1 MTFGV
6 TGGGLLPN
14 NVEKERRVQ
23 YGEKD
28 GKLGEC
34 LTTLQRFRVRHGLS
48 CGQNFESLRV
58 KRVMQAWRCQLC
70 KKLVCVCD
78 QVKSLS

>member
-14 NVEKERRVQ
+14 DVEKERWVQ

-28 GKLGEC
+28 GKLGEW
-34 LTTLQRFRVRHGLS
+34 LTAPVRTG
-48 CGQNFESLRV
+48 
-58 KRVMQAWRCQLC
+58 
-70 KKLVCVCD
+70 
-78 QVKSLS
+78 